1 MKVSIQ
7 YSNKKQEFEGEA
19 CVIGISDAEDLSGV
33 ILGTSPGCLISLLGL
48 IRKFLK
54 ECTLYDKI
62 IFMKIMKSIMDE
74 TEEKA
79 C

>member
-7 YSNKKQEFEGEA
+7 YNNKKQEFEGEA
-19 CVIGISDAEDLSGV
+19 CVIGMSDAENTNGV
-33 ILGTSPGCLISLLGL
+33 IIGTSSECLLSLLGL
-48 IRKFLK
+48 NRQFLK

-62 IFMKIMKSIMDE
+62 IFMKIMESIMDE
-74 TEEKA
+74 TEEEA